1 MAKKVLVAVSGG
13 VDSSTA
19 LLLLKQQGYDVAAA
33 HMKLW
38 DYAEVGGDAHY
49 DGRCCSLE
57 AINDL
62 RLICNNLK
70 VPFYVFNFSRQ
81 FRERVIENFVAE
93 YKAGRTP
100 NPCVL
105 CNTHLK
111 WENFLQKAQEIGADF
126 IATGHYAIVEYEK
139 SSQRFQ
145 LRKGVDD
152 SRDQSYAL
160 WGLSQEALARTLF
173 PLGNLRKSEVRE
185 LARQFNLRNADR
197 AESRE
202 ICFIQDDNYRRFL
215 REWEEKRGGGFS
227 VGEIQNSQ
235 GKKIGEHQGY
245 PFYTLGQ
252 RKGLGIS
259 HPTPLYVQRIDPVS
273 NVVQVGEESGLYSLT
288 MQVSDINWVS
298 ITAPTASISASTKI
312 RYLHKAAS
320 GKVVPLGTRQARVDF
335 DEPQRAI
342 TPGQTAVFYRD
353 DLVLGGGIIEKNS

>member
-38 DYAEVGGDAHY
+38 DYADVGGDIHY

-62 RLICNNLK
+62 RLICNDLK
-70 VPFYVFNFSRQ
+70 IPFYVFNFSRQ

-93 YKAGRTP
+93 YMAGRTP

-105 CNTHLK
+105 CNTHIK
-111 WENFLQKAQEIGADF
+111 WENFLQKAREIGADY
-126 IATGHYAIVEYEK
+126 IATGHYAIVQYDE
-139 SSQRFQ
+139 SSQRFH

-160 WGLSQEALARTLF
+160 WGLTQEALSRTLF
-173 PLGNLRKSEVRE
+173 PLGTLCKTEVRE
-185 LARQFNLRNADR
+185 LAREFQLRNANR

-202 ICFIQDDNYRRFL
+202 ICFIQDDDYRRFL
-215 REWEEKRGGGFS
+215 REWEEKRGKSFVG
-227 VGEIQNSQ
+227 GEIQDDQ
-235 GKKIGEHQGY
+235 GNKIGEHSGI
-245 PFYTLGQ
+245 PFFTLGQ

-259 HPTPLYVQRIDPVS
+259 NPTPLYVHKIDPVT
-273 NVVQVGEESGLYSLT
+273 NVVKVGDESRLYSLE
-288 MQVSDINWVS
+288 MPVGEINWL
-298 ITAPTASISASTKI
+298 SISAPTETLSASIKI
-312 RYLHKAAS
+312 RYLHKAAP
-320 GKVVPLGTRQARVDF
+320 GRVIPAGLDKAQVEF
-335 DEPQRAI
+335 LEPQRAI

-353 DLVLGGGIIEKNS
+353 DLVLGGGIIKKNS